1 LTYYKEM
8 GRKTAAQLILEDL
21 GDEEETEDMYLV
33 SYDFIEDKSN
43 PRFWSNLREVSSMTG
58 GQMVQ
63 YSVYHGNRRGARA
76 VRELAKRYGADVRWY
91 AAIELR

>member
-1 LTYYKEM
+1 
-8 GRKTAAQLILEDL
+8 
-21 GDEEETEDMYLV
+21 
-33 SYDFIEDKSN
+33 
-43 PRFWSNLREVSSMTG
+43 
-58 GQMVQ
+58 MVQ